1 MIILDDL
8 DFDWEEE
15 KVNQVIGLWKKGKGS
30 EEISNAVNRSEDETF
45 MLLLHLTRH
54 GKIKKRGYGIWGKV
68 KNNGIIS

>member
-15 KVNQVIGLWKKGKGS
+15 KVNQVIGLWKKGKGLK
-30 EEISNAVNRSEDETF
+30 EISNAVNRSEDETF

-54 GKIKKRGYGIWGKV
+54 GKIKSVDMEFGGR
-68 KNNGIIS
+68 